1 MNFYVLK
8 KALSDL
14 NFHNLMCI
22 ITSSKKP
29 VVIKGSDYRSTTEIC
44 SSLPNNSLYFF
55 YCDGGRGISTE
66 LGLTDVNNGVCGF
79 IYKNVGWRGCGIL
92 VPMTDVV
99 TDYNMFVGR
108 LSGENKLKWVG
119 VK

>member
-1 MNFYVLK
+1 MQ
-8 KALSDL
+8 
-14 NFHNLMCI
+14 NLLQLPFSI
-22 ITSSKKP
+22 
-29 VVIKGSDYRSTTEIC
+29 VIKGSDYRSTTEIY